1 MAKKKNELL
10 DGIMDVL
17 GESGG
22 DSLGDLIEG
31 LTGEKISASQ
41 SDELLEGI
49 LNGGGNLLGGLGD
62 VVADLTGIGAQ
73 NTNASETAQKTGKE
87 KSSGSGKK
95 VIKSSGKKTASAK
108 KNSEKKETAKKTTS
122 AKTSAAKKTKT
133 SAAKK
138 KTTR

>member
-22 DSLGDLIEG
+22 DILGDLIEG

-73 NTNASETAQKTGKE
+73 NTDASETAQKTGKE

-108 KNSEKKETAKKTTS
+108 KDSEKKETAKKTTS

>member
-22 DSLGDLIEG
+22 DILGDLIEG

>member
-22 DSLGDLIEG
+22 DILGDLIEG

-73 NTNASETAQKTGKE
+73 NTDASETAQKTGKE

-95 VIKSSGKKTASAK
+95 VIKSSGKKTTSA
-108 KNSEKKETAKKTTS
+108 KKETAKKTTS

>member
-22 DSLGDLIEG
+22 DILGDLIEG

-41 SDELLEGI
+41 SDELLESI

-73 NTNASETAQKTGKE
+73 NTDASETAQKTGKE

-95 VIKSSGKKTASAK
+95 VIKSSGKKTTSA
-108 KNSEKKETAKKTTS
+108 KKETAKKTTS

>member
-22 DSLGDLIEG
+22 DILGDLIEG

-62 VVADLTGIGAQ
+62 VMADLTGIGAQ
-73 NTNASETAQKTGKE
+73 NTDASETAQKTGKE

-95 VIKSSGKKTASAK
+95 VIKSSGKKATSA
-108 KNSEKKETAKKTTS
+108 KKETAKKTTS

>member
-22 DSLGDLIEG
+22 DILGDLIEG

-62 VVADLTGIGAQ
+62 VMADLTGIGAQ
-73 NTNASETAQKTGKE
+73 NTDASETAQKTGKE

-95 VIKSSGKKTASAK
+95 VIKSSGKKTTSA
-108 KNSEKKETAKKTTS
+108 KKETAKKTTS
-122 AKTSAAKKTKT
+122 SKTSAAKKIKT

>member
-22 DSLGDLIEG
+22 DILGDLIEG

-62 VVADLTGIGAQ
+62 VVADLTGIGVQ
-73 NTNASETAQKTGKE
+73 NTDASETAQKTGKE

-95 VIKSSGKKTASAK
+95 VIKSSGKKTTSAK
-108 KNSEKKETAKKTTS
+108 KDSEKKETAKKTTS

>member
-22 DSLGDLIEG
+22 DILGDLIEG

-62 VVADLTGIGAQ
+62 VMADLTGIGAQ
-73 NTNASETAQKTGKE
+73 NTDASETAQKTGKE

-108 KNSEKKETAKKTTS
+108 KDSEKKETAKKTTS
-122 AKTSAAKKTKT
+122 SKTSAAKKTKT